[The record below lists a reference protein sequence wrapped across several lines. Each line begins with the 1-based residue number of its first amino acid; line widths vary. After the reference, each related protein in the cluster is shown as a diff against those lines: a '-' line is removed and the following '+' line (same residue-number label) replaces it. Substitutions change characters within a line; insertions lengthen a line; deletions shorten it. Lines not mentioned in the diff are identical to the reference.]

1 MNIYARVFLLSM
13 QYKDYKHREENY
25 SCKSASLTYLN
36 NCSNLKVYLNLS
48 SGKELPKI
56 TEGIFAAIIAMIGT
70 CIGSFGGIITSSKLT
85 SFRIEKL
92 EEKVDKHNNFA
103 ERMPVIEE
111 QIKAI
116 DHRIDSLEN
125 KIN

>member
-1 MNIYARVFLLSM
+1 MNKYAVKRYSFYALYRLFTQGIKLPLLFYSL
-13 QYKDYKHREENY
+13 DFCENF
-25 SCKSASLTYLN
+25 
-36 NCSNLKVYLNLS
+36 SNLISCPYLKKR
-48 SGKELPKI
+48 KELLQI
-56 TEGIFAAIIAMIGT
+56 SESVFAAIIAMIGT

-111 QIKAI
+111 RIKAI
-116 DHRIDSLEN
+116 DHRIDSLEG
-125 KIN
+125 KME